1 MSFLNDSL
9 NKKNIQLTDF
19 PFLFLQDHVN
29 GSEIRKQAKDRTIS
43 KNPSKVTSENNLLS
57 NVFFSKENI
66 ELINKKIV
74 LEVFKITKIKIPL
87 QNVETLFNVMVDVY
101 HNYARNLPFKIKSQ
115 IKDLDAKVV
124 NNVVPDILTSLDQK
138 INYLNTITSDL
149 NPIALPENVNLKK
162 TNKGS
167 SDIFH

>member
-124 NNVVPDILTSLDQK
+124 NNQRECSRGCFMVVPEISTKTSKFK
-138 INYLNTITSDL
+138 INIDSTS
-149 NPIALPENVNLKK
+149 K
-162 TNKGS
+162 
-167 SDIFH
+167 F